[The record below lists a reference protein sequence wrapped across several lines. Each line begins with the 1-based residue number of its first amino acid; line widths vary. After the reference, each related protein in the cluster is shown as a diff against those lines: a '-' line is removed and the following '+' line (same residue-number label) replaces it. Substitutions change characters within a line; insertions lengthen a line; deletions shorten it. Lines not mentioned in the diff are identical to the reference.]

1 MPFAKQVREKANAR
15 IAAAGVR
22 VLFRSLSAFL
32 LPLFLCPAQHKLC
45 DLFTCQIRIRKIRDR
60 GFCVHDQNTV
70 CFKVKRHD
78 SGQEQNQRRYGGKH
92 TLFAPGGLRLP
103 CRYYFRGLA
112 FQKVLHSLVGLAADL
127 LCRLCKGAARAVAAV
142 ILYGCPRIILKGFSG
157 APAGQIS
164 RTSLKKALLL
174 TIECSGCCH
183 QSAPSFSSRPFKISV
198 KAKNSSCRA
207 R

>member
-60 GFCVHDQNTV
+60 GFCVHDQNAV

-78 SGQEQNQRRYGGKH
+78 PGQEQNQRRHGGKH
-92 TLFAPGGLRLP
+92 ALFAPGGLRLP
-103 CRYYFRGLA
+103 CRYYFRGA
-112 FQKVLHSLVGLAADL
+112 GFPKSPAQPRRA
-127 LCRLCKGAARAVAAV
+127 CRR
-142 ILYGCPRIILKGFSG
+142 F
-157 APAGQIS
+157 
-164 RTSLKKALLL
+164 ALP
-174 TIECSGCCH
+174 TVQRCSPG
-183 QSAPSFSSRPFKISV
+183 
-198 KAKNSSCRA
+198 SCRSNPLWLPAHNPQRLFWRPGRADIPHRPEKSAFAHA
-207 R
+207 RMLWLLSSKRTVLFQQAL